1 MILYH
6 NSIMENS
13 KFSELENKVA
23 ELETEIKQIKS
34 RNHKVE
40 GDKAWETSWLRR
52 ILIIV
57 FTYIFAVLWLT
68 LADTTNPFL
77 GAIVPCAGFLLST
90 LTIYS
95 VKSIFLKKR
104 K

>member
-1 MILYH
+1 MSNEKI
-6 NSIMENS
+6 
-13 KFSELENKVA
+13 SELEAKV
-23 ELETEIKQIKS
+23 EKLENEVKQIKS

-40 GDKAWETSWLRR
+40 GDKAWETSWVRR
-52 ILIIV
+52 ILIVV

-90 LTIYS
+90 VTIYS
-95 VKSIFLKKR
+95 VKKAFLKKR
-104 K
+104 Q

>member
-1 MILYH
+1 MSNNKI
-6 NSIMENS
+6 
-13 KFSELENKVA
+13 SELESRVT
-23 ELETEIKQIKS
+23 ELETEIKQIKT
-34 RNHKVE
+34 RNRKVE
-40 GDKAWETSWLRR
+40 NDKAWETSWLRR

-57 FTYIFAVLWLT
+57 FTYIFAVLWLS

-95 VKSIFLKKR
+95 IKSIFIKNR

>member
-1 MILYH
+1 
-6 NSIMENS
+6 MENN
-13 KFSELENKVA
+13 KITELETKISK
-23 ELETEIKQIKS
+23 LETEIKQIKA

-40 GDKAWETSWLRR
+40 DDKAWETSWLRR
-52 ILIIV
+52 ILIII
-57 FTYIFAVLWLT
+57 FTYIFAVLWLS
-68 LADTTNPFL
+68 LADTTIPFL

-95 VKSIFLKKR
+95 IKKVFIKNR

>member
-1 MILYH
+1 MDNEKIT
-6 NSIMENS
+6 
-13 KFSELENKVA
+13 ELEAKVA
-23 ELETEIKQIKS
+23 KLEAEIKQIKA

-52 ILIIV
+52 TLIII

-95 VKSIFLKKR
+95 IKTIFLKHR

>member
-1 MILYH
+1 
-6 NSIMENS
+6 MEKNEIT
-13 KFSELENKVA
+13 ELEAKVA
-23 ELETEIKQIKS
+23 KLEAEIKQIKA

-52 ILIIV
+52 ILIII

-95 VKSIFLKKR
+95 IKTLFLKSR

>member
-1 MILYH
+1 MDNARIT
-6 NSIMENS
+6 
-13 KFSELENKVA
+13 ELQAKVA
-23 ELETEIKQIKS
+23 ELESEIKQIKA
-34 RNHKVE
+34 RNRKVE
-40 GDKAWETSWLRR
+40 SDKAWETSWLRR
-52 ILIIV
+52 ILIIA
-57 FTYIFAVLWLT
+57 FTYLFAVLWLS

-95 VKSIFLKKR
+95 VKAIFVKNR

>member
-1 MILYH
+1 MLQYKY
-6 NSIMENS
+6 MEKS
-13 KFSELENKVA
+13 KITELEKRVA
-23 ELETEIKQIKS
+23 ELESEIKQIKS

-57 FTYIFAVLWLT
+57 FTYIFAVLWLSI
-68 LADTTNPFL
+68 ADTTNPVL

-95 VKSIFLKKR
+95 VKAIFIKKR

>member
-1 MILYH
+1 MDNARIT
-6 NSIMENS
+6 
-13 KFSELENKVA
+13 ELEAKVA
-23 ELETEIKQIKS
+23 KLEAEIKQIKS

-52 ILIIV
+52 ILIII

-95 VKSIFLKKR
+95 VKTIFLKKR

>member
-1 MILYH
+1 
-6 NSIMENS
+6 MENS
-13 KFSELENKVA
+13 KISELENKVA
-23 ELETEIKQIKS
+23 ELETEIKRIKS

-52 ILIIV
+52 ILIII

-95 VKSIFLKKR
+95 AKSIFLKKH

>member
-1 MILYH
+1 MDKNKIT
-6 NSIMENS
+6 
-13 KFSELENKVA
+13 ELETKVA
-23 ELETEIKQIKS
+23 ELEAEIKRIKA

-52 ILIIV
+52 VLIII
-57 FTYIFAVLWLT
+57 FTYIFAVLWLS

-90 LTIYS
+90 ITVYS
-95 VKSIFLKKR
+95 VKTIFLKKR

>member
-1 MILYH
+1 MSNEKI
-6 NSIMENS
+6 N
-13 KFSELENKVA
+13 ELEAKV
-23 ELETEIKQIKS
+23 EKLENEVKQIKS

-40 GDKAWETSWLRR
+40 GDKAWETSWVRR
-52 ILIIV
+52 ILIVV

-90 LTIYS
+90 LTIF
-95 VKSIFLKKR
+95 SIKNWWIGKR
-104 K
+104 DK

>member
-1 MILYH
+1 MSNEKIA
-6 NSIMENS
+6 
-13 KFSELENKVA
+13 ELETKVA
-23 ELETEIKQIKS
+23 ELESEIKQIKS
-34 RNHKVE
+34 RNRKVE

-52 ILIIV
+52 VLIII
-57 FTYIFAVLWLT
+57 FTYIFAVIWLT

-95 VKSIFLKKR
+95 VKSFFLKNR
-104 K
+104 KK

>member
-1 MILYH
+1 MD
-6 NSIMENS
+6 ST
-13 KFSELENKVA
+13 KTKELEERVA
-23 ELETEIKQIKS
+23 KLESEIKQIKA

-52 ILIIV
+52 ILIII

-95 VKSIFLKKR
+95 VKSVFIKNR

>member
-1 MILYH
+1 MDKERIT
-6 NSIMENS
+6 
-13 KFSELENKVA
+13 ELEA
-23 ELETEIKQIKS
+23 EVSKLETEIKQIKS

-40 GDKAWETSWLRR
+40 DDKAWETSWLRR
-52 ILIIV
+52 ILIMI

-95 VKSIFLKKR
+95 VKALFIKHR

>member
-1 MILYH
+1 MD
-6 NSIMENS
+6 ST
-13 KFSELENKVA
+13 KTKELEERIAK
-23 ELETEIKQIKS
+23 LESEIKQIKA

-95 VKSIFLKKR
+95 VKSVFIKNR

>member
-1 MILYH
+1 MDNAKIT
-6 NSIMENS
+6 
-13 KFSELENKVA
+13 ELEAKVA
-23 ELETEIKQIKS
+23 ELESEIKQIKA
-34 RNHKVE
+34 RNRKVE

-57 FTYIFAVLWLT
+57 FTYIFAVLWLS

-95 VKSIFLKKR
+95 VKSIFIKKR

>member
-1 MILYH
+1 MDKNKIT
-6 NSIMENS
+6 
-13 KFSELENKVA
+13 ELETKVA
-23 ELETEIKQIKS
+23 ELESEIKQIKA

-52 ILIIV
+52 VLIII
-57 FTYIFAVLWLT
+57 FTYIFAVLWLS

-90 LTIYS
+90 ITVYS
-95 VKSIFLKKR
+95 VKTIFLKKR

>member
-1 MILYH
+1 MD
-6 NSIMENS
+6 ST
-13 KFSELENKVA
+13 KTKELEERVA
-23 ELETEIKQIKS
+23 KLESEIKQIKA

-52 ILIIV
+52 ILIIF

-95 VKSIFLKKR
+95 VKSVFIKNR

>member
-1 MILYH
+1 
-6 NSIMENS
+6 MEKN
-13 KFSELENKVA
+13 KITELEAKVA
-23 ELETEIKQIKS
+23 KLEAEIKQIKA

-52 ILIIV
+52 ILIII

-95 VKSIFLKKR
+95 IKTIFLKHR

>member
-1 MILYH
+1 MSNEKIT
-6 NSIMENS
+6 
-13 KFSELENKVA
+13 ELEAKVA
-23 ELETEIKQIKS
+23 ELETEIKQIKA
-34 RNHKVE
+34 RNKKVE

-52 ILIIV
+52 ILIII

-95 VKSIFLKKR
+95 IKTIFLKNHQKNH

>member
-1 MILYH
+1 MDNARIT
-6 NSIMENS
+6 
-13 KFSELENKVA
+13 ELEAKVA
-23 ELETEIKQIKS
+23 ELESEIKQIKS
-34 RNHKVE
+34 RNRKVE

-52 ILIIV
+52 ILIIA
-57 FTYIFAVLWLT
+57 FTYLFAVLWLS

-95 VKSIFLKKR
+95 VKSLFIKHR

>member
-1 MILYH
+1 M
-6 NSIMENS
+6 N
-13 KFSELENKVA
+13 KDKVTELEAKVA
-23 ELETEIKQIKS
+23 ELETEIRQIKT

-40 GDKAWETSWLRR
+40 SDKAWETSWLRR
-52 ILIIV
+52 ILILI
-57 FTYIFAVLWLT
+57 FTYIFAVLWLS

-95 VKSIFLKKR
+95 AKAIFVKNR

>member
-1 MILYH
+1 MDKNKIT
-6 NSIMENS
+6 
-13 KFSELENKVA
+13 ELEAKIA
-23 ELETEIKQIKS
+23 ELEAEIKQIKA

-52 ILIIV
+52 VLIII
-57 FTYIFAVLWLT
+57 FTYIFAVLWLS

-90 LTIYS
+90 ITVYS
-95 VKSIFLKKR
+95 VKAIFLKKR

>member
-13 KFSELENKVA
+13 KISELENKVA

>member
-1 MILYH
+1 M
-6 NSIMENS
+6 
-13 KFSELENKVA
+13 ENKVT
-23 ELETEIKQIKS
+23 ELEAKVEKLESEIKQIKA

-52 ILIIV
+52 ILILF
-57 FTYIFAVLWLT
+57 FTYIFAVLWLS

-90 LTIYS
+90 ITVYS
-95 VKSIFLKKR
+95 VKKIFLEKR

>member
-1 MILYH
+1 MD
-6 NSIMENS
+6 SS
-13 KFSELENKVA
+13 KISELENKVA
-23 ELETEIKQIKS
+23 ELETEIKRIKS

-40 GDKAWETSWLRR
+40 GDKAWETSWVRR
-52 ILIIV
+52 ILIII

-95 VKSIFLKKR
+95 VKSVFLKKR

>member
-1 MILYH
+1 MD
-6 NSIMENS
+6 ST
-13 KFSELENKVA
+13 KTKELEERIAK
-23 ELETEIKQIKS
+23 LESEIKQIKA

-52 ILIIV
+52 ILIII

-68 LADTTNPFL
+68 LADTANPFL

-95 VKSIFLKKR
+95 VKSIYIKNR

>member
-1 MILYH
+1 MDGT
-6 NSIMENS
+6 
-13 KFSELENKVA
+13 KTKELEERVTR
-23 ELETEIKQIKS
+23 LESEIKQIKA

-52 ILIIV
+52 ILIII

-95 VKSIFLKKR
+95 VKSVFIKNR

>member
-1 MILYH
+1 MD
-6 NSIMENS
+6 S
-13 KFSELENKVA
+13 KRINELEAKI
-23 ELETEIKQIKS
+23 EKLETEIEKIKS
-34 RNHKVE
+34 RNKKVE

-57 FTYIFAVLWLT
+57 FTYAFAVLWLSI
-68 LADTTNPFL
+68 ADTTNPFL
-77 GAIVPCAGFLLST
+77 GAIIPCAGFLLST

-95 VKSIFLKKR
+95 VKTFFLKSR